1 MSSIDFWYC
10 IGSTYTYLTV
20 LRLPKIA
27 MANAIEISWRPFNV
41 RDVMVEQKNI
51 PFSNKPVKSAYM
63 WRDIERR
70 SRLYDLDPKI
80 PAPYPLSGLVL
91 ANQIAALGKGEG
103 WLEAYTQATYRRWF
117 EKGEPAGEEPNI
129 SGSLIEI
136 GQDVDRVM
144 GLATSQEIVS
154 MLDKET
160 IEAKALGVFGSPSF
174 VVSGEVFWGD
184 DRLEDAVSWA
194 LRGSL
199 APIQ

>member
-1 MSSIDFWYC
+1 LKKAS
-10 IGSTYTYLTV
+10 
-20 LRLPKIA
+20 PQ
-27 MANAIEISWRPFNV
+27 E
-41 RDVMVEQKNI
+41 
-51 PFSNKPVKSAYM
+51 KS
-63 WRDIERR
+63 
-70 SRLYDLDPKI
+70 
-80 PAPYPLSGLVL
+80 
-91 ANQIAALGKGEG
+91 
-103 WLEAYTQATYRRWF
+103 
-117 EKGEPAGEEPNI
+117 PNI

-199 APIQ
+199 API